1 MNYARKYLCSRIW
14 KAVKVQIVQLG
25 IPLNYL
31 VLASSKRIILM
42 HIDLLCH
49 WILPFLKL
57 CCLIEVLNDDERWRL
72 RNIWMQCVSSDLSII
87 KLATANNWGPSL
99 LELFLSVKP
108 LAATIPRTVVWWIL
122 TNFQLHSGLRL
133 GLIHEYWCSLNF
145 VFGSKYLLQWHLK
158 PFISWNT
165 ESRLGQGASWLGPAA
180 SRMRWGWISAVLGW
194 DLTGSGW
201 VRVGLGWVRPGR
213 ARLSGQA
220 IVEDNFRKDRSTRL
234 RISRRQQPPP
244 PKPI

>member
-99 LELFLSVKP
+99 LDLSFL
-108 LAATIPRTVVWWIL
+108 L
-122 TNFQLHSGLRL
+122 NRL
-133 GLIHEYWCSLNF
+133 PQPSQEQSYDE
-145 VFGSKYLLQWHLK
+145 
-158 PFISWNT
+158 SWQT
-165 ESRLGQGASWLGPAA
+165 FSCTQDWD
-180 SRMRWGWISAVLGW
+180 WGWYMNIGVALISFLGRNICC
-194 DLTGSGW
+194 SG
-201 VRVGLGWVRPGR
+201 
-213 ARLSGQA
+213 
-220 IVEDNFRKDRSTRL
+220 I
-234 RISRRQQPPP
+234 
-244 PKPI
+244 